1 MVLKFAL
8 VSSVGGM
15 NAFMCRKFNGNF
27 DCRFK
32 SFECYNGSEVRIK
45 GECTSMNRGDVRHR
59 CPWERKAVLKF
70 HDNDR
75 ERDIR

>member
-1 MVLKFAL
+1 
-8 VSSVGGM
+8 
-15 NAFMCRKFNGNF
+15 
-27 DCRFK
+27 
-32 SFECYNGSEVRIK
+32 
-45 GECTSMNRGDVRHR
+45 MNRGDVRHR